1 MSSKVAKLVS
11 AYRQHLTVPWQA
23 GLAAIQRVIFAV
35 YDKADEL
42 RLRANVEEFALA
54 TRQAGKQ
61 WLLLDLTNTS
71 RTGKEL
77 EELLGRCNITV
88 NKNTIPGEKL
98 SPMVASGIRI
108 GTPAITTRGMVE
120 SDMEQIAGMIRTVI
134 DGGEDVCPDV
144 KRQVEEMMKRFPL
157 YEGFPNE

>member
-1 MSSKVAKLVS
+1 MYPGNSRAKSSPMAPAQLRVARNGFEHAVNLLWGKTLLVIAHRLS
-11 AYRQHLTVPWQA
+11 T
-23 GLAAIQRVIFAV
+23 IQN
-35 YDKADEL
+35 ADQIVVLEKGSV
-42 RLRANVEEFALA
+42 ADCG
-54 TRQAGKQ
+54 TQ
-61 WLLLDLTNTS
+61 
-71 RTGKEL
+71 

-108 GTPAITTRGMVE
+108 GTPAVTTRGMVE
-120 SDMEQIAGMIRTVI
+120 SDMEQIAGMIRMVI
-134 DGGEDVCPDV
+134 DGGEEVCPDV

>member
-1 MSSKVAKLVS
+1 MHVIAAKAVCFGEALKPEFRQYQQQIIRNAKALENALRRLDVRMVS
-11 AYRQHLTVPWQA
+11 DGTDNHL
-23 GLAAIQRVIFAV
+23 
-35 YDKADEL
+35 
-42 RLRANVEEFALA
+42 
-54 TRQAGKQ
+54 
-61 WLLLDLTNTS
+61 LLLDLTNTN

-77 EELLGRCNITV
+77 EEMLGRCNITV

-108 GTPAITTRGMVE
+108 GTPAVTTRGMVE
-120 SDMEQIAGMIRTVI
+120 SDMEQIAGMIRMVI
-134 DGGEDVCPDV
+134 DGGEEVCPDV

>member
-1 MSSKVAKLVS
+1 M
-11 AYRQHLTVPWQA
+11 
-23 GLAAIQRVIFAV
+23 
-35 YDKADEL
+35 
-42 RLRANVEEFALA
+42 
-54 TRQAGKQ
+54 
-61 WLLLDLTNTS
+61 
-71 RTGKEL
+71 

-108 GTPAITTRGMVE
+108 GTPAVTTRGMVE
-120 SDMEQIAGMIRTVI
+120 SDMEQIAGMIRMVI
-134 DGGEDVCPDV
+134 DGGEEVCPDV